1 MSCCVAASQKAKTYM
16 SVSIRGHV
24 TGPTGKPVSVALNA
38 TPVPN
43 PARTQSGDIVV
54 GGLLADAQDGNVDA
68 AFAPGRYI
76 LTVTTAAAAILAER
90 EVTLVDG
97 QVMKIGELLSPGSPP
112 TPTPQPGGTVLVD
125 ADGHPVACA
134 SIKVVHSA
142 VEAAALADG
151 EIYLIAADV
160 PSPGGVPLAAP
171 TVIAHAAGHANGDRI
186 TVAAPGGQAGDR
198 VILII
203 NTKGGA
209 AEFTAP
215 TGWDT
220 LLQPYYQGT
229 MRFVILTGG
238 WAETMEV
245 TTSKPVSGSWAAVVV
260 RGGGQPAIGA
270 VKKRNEEPPETA
282 TVTAPVV
289 ETEGLALAV
298 ACERTSA
305 GETDGQV
312 TVSAGWEKVVFA
324 GQDGEVWET
333 IVVAKRTAPGDDQA
347 IFTYPN
353 AQATNG
359 CGVQVVIPK

>member
-1 MSCCVAASQKAKTYM
+1 MV
-16 SVSIRGHV
+16 VSIRGRV
-24 TGPTGKPVSVALNA
+24 SGPTGKPVSVALNA

-43 PARTQSGDIVV
+43 PSRTQSGDIVV

-68 AFAPGRYI
+68 SLTPGRYV
-76 LTVTTAAAAILAER
+76 LTVTTATAAILAER

-97 QVMKIGELLSPGSPP
+97 QVMKIGELLSPGSQP
-112 TPTPQPGGTVLVD
+112 TPTPQPGGTVIVD
-125 ADGHPVACA
+125 GDGQPVAVA
-134 SIKVVHSA
+134 SIKVVRSKQ
-142 VEAAALADG
+142 EAEALADG
-151 EIYLIAADV
+151 EIYLLAAEV
-160 PSPGGVPLAAP
+160 PSPGPAPVAAP
-171 TVIAHAAGHANGDRI
+171 TVIAHAAGRASGDHI
-186 TVAAPGGQAGDR
+186 TVTAAGGQAGDR
-198 VILII
+198 VILIL
-203 NTKGGA
+203 NTKGGD

-229 MRFVILTGG
+229 MRFVIMTGG

-245 TTSKPVSGSWAAVVV
+245 TTSKPVTGSWAAIVV
-260 RGGGQPAIGA
+260 RGGGQPVIGA
-270 VKKRNEEPPETA
+270 VKKRNEEPAEST

-305 GETDGQV
+305 TETDDQI
-312 TVSAGWEKVVFA
+312 TVSAGWEKIVSA
-324 GQDGEVWET
+324 MQDADAWET
-333 IVVAKRTAPGDDQA
+333 IVVARRTATGSDQA

-353 AQATNG
+353 VQGTNG

>member
-1 MSCCVAASQKAKTYM
+1 MA
-16 SVSIRGHV
+16 VSIRGRV

-54 GGLLADAQDGNVDA
+54 GGLLADAQDGNVDTSLT
-68 AFAPGRYI
+68 PGRYV
-76 LTVTTAAAAILAER
+76 LTVTTATAAILAER

-97 QVMKIGELLSPGSPP
+97 QVMKIGELLSPGSQP
-112 TPTPQPGGTVLVD
+112 TPTPHPGGTVIVD
-125 ADGHPVACA
+125 GDGQPVAVA
-134 SIKVVHSA
+134 SIKIVHSA
-142 VEAAALADG
+142 GEAEALADG
-151 EIYLIAADV
+151 EIYLLAAEV
-160 PSPGGVPLAAP
+160 PSPGPAPVAAP
-171 TVIAHAAGHANGDRI
+171 TVIAHAAGRASGDHI
-186 TVAAPGGQAGDR
+186 TVTAAGGQAGDR
-198 VILII
+198 VILIL
-203 NTKGGA
+203 NTKGGDA
-209 AEFTAP
+209 GFTAP

-229 MRFVILTGG
+229 MRFVIMTGG

-245 TTSKPVSGSWAAVVV
+245 TTSKPVTGSWAAIVV
-260 RGGGQPAIGA
+260 RGGGQPVIGA
-270 VKKRNEEPPETA
+270 VKKRNEEPTETT

-305 GETDGQV
+305 TETDQQIS
-312 TVSAGWEKVVFA
+312 VSAGWEKIVSA
-324 GQDGEVWET
+324 MQDGDAWET
-333 IVVAKRTAPGDDQA
+333 IVVARRTATGSDQA

-353 AQATNG
+353 VQGTNG